1 MKPASAVTS
10 ASGKTIAIAGNIG
23 AGKSSLVEFLTR
35 TYGIEPFYEP
45 NDENPYLPDF
55 YVNMERWAF
64 HSQLYFL
71 SNKFRMHQQL
81 EQRPG
86 VVVLDRTIYE
96 DAEIFATALH
106 KMRKFTGRDWD
117 TYWSFYQ
124 VILNAIRPPD
134 LMIYLRCSMRTLRKR
149 IRLRGR
155 TMEQDIP
162 LSYLKR
168 LEGLYEQWLA
178 NYQFGEVL
186 VLETDKLD
194 YINDMVD
201 CLEVMERVEAL
212 LPATLKRPV

>member
-1 MKPASAVTS
+1 MSATTLKS
-10 ASGKTIAIAGNIG
+10 GSPGKTIAIAGNIG
-23 AGKSSLVEFLTR
+23 TGKSSLVEFLTR
-35 TYGIEPFYEP
+35 TYGVAPFYEP

-55 YVNMERWAF
+55 YQDMNRWAF

-81 EQRPG
+81 EKASG

-106 KMRKFTGRDWD
+106 DMRNFTGRDWD
-117 TYWSFYQ
+117 TYWNFYQ
-124 VILNAIRPPD
+124 IILGAIRPPD

-155 TMEQDIP
+155 AMEQDIP

-168 LEGLYEQWLA
+168 LEKLYDQWLS
-178 NYQFGEVL
+178 NYQYGEVL
-186 VLETDKLD
+186 ILETDKLD

-201 CLEVMERVEAL
+201 CLDVMERVEAL
-212 LPATLKRPV
+212 LPATLNRP